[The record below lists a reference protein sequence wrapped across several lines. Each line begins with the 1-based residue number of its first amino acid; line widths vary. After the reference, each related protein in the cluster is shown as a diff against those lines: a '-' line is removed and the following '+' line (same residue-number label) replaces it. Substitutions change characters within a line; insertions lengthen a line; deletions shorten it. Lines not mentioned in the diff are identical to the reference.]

1 MELAL
6 YQMTAEPEPRSRPQR
21 IIDAM
26 ARARSFGAD
35 LMVAPELALSGYGEG
50 DRLRDLA
57 QSASGAWVQEMREAA
72 EGIGI
77 SLVAGFPE
85 RRRDGLS
92 ISAMA
97 VFADGREPVI
107 YRKGFLYRP
116 YEKDIFTPAGPNTVT
131 FELNGLRV
139 GMLICFDVEFPECVR
154 ALALAGADLV
164 VVPTALPAQQG
175 SDFIAQ
181 SLIRVR
187 AHENQVFV
195 AYCDHADADDRFAYQ
210 GMSSIVAP
218 DASVLASAP
227 ETGEALIT
235 ATIDPAAYAESREIN
250 PYIEE
255 WRAATRVDSDAAPA

>member
-1 MELAL
+1 MIARMELAL
-6 YQMTAEPEPRSRPQR
+6 YQMTAEPDPRSRMQR

-35 LMVAPELALSGYGEG
+35 LMVAPELALTGYGMG
-50 DRLRDLA
+50 DALRDLA
-57 QSASGAWVQEMREAA
+57 QSPSGAWITELQEAA
-72 EGIGI
+72 QGIGI

-85 RRRDGLS
+85 RARGEYH
-92 ISAMA
+92 ISAAA

-107 YRKGFLYRP
+107 YRKGFLYQD
-116 YEKDIFTPAGPNTVT
+116 YEKDIFTPAGPNAVT

-154 ALALAGADLV
+154 ALALAGTDLV
-164 VVPTALPAQQG
+164 VVPTALPAQPG

-181 SLIRVR
+181 TLIRVR

-235 ATIDPAAYAESREIN
+235 ATIDPGAYGASRVIN
-250 PYIEE
+250 PYVEE
-255 WRAATRVDSDAAPA
+255 WRAAQSA